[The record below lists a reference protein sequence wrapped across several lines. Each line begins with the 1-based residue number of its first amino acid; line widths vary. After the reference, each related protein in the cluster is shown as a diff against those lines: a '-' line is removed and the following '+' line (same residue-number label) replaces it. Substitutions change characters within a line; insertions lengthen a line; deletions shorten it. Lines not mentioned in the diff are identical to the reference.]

1 VGAPATLGPVVT
13 SHLTG
18 SGVVA
23 AVGGTRGQDPGGCH
37 CWRRRR
43 ERRWALPTRVVVV
56 TNLGASNVKAN
67 DAIARCLASDLPD
80 AVKALVQLCPPPA
93 ASSPSAAGMGHRLVL
108 LTQPLRHTVL
118 EGRVSPAH
126 AAKVRQSHDN

>member
-1 VGAPATLGPVVT
+1 VAWLQQWAAHEAKTQADATAGAGAE
-13 SHLTG
+13 
-18 SGVVA
+18 SG
-23 AVGGTRGQDPGGCH
+23 GGRFRP
-37 CWRRRR
+37 
-43 ERRWALPTRVVVV
+43 RVVVV

-126 AAKVRQSHDN
+126 AAKVRQSQDN